1 MNIGEP
7 FHPNPKMMALYTI
20 YLFAFV
26 IPLYALTTVFLAINF
41 LYFQEMLAY
50 VLIISVGYVPLVVS
64 TLFTLYW
71 IPKFYKSIT
80 YCMTES
86 EVRVERGVWWKER
99 HAIPYSR
106 IMNVDTIQGP
116 ISRKLKI
123 GTVDIYTAG
132 YTGQGGG
139 SGGPKTRRSEAA
151 FIHIENFLE
160 LREDVLSI
168 VKGRPLFGQVSATPA
183 STTAI
188 ASPELL
194 EEVKQIRVLLEKL
207 GSKR

>member
-1 MNIGEP
+1 
-7 FHPNPKMMALYTI
+7 MMALYTI

-106 IMNVDTIQGP
+106 IM
-116 ISRKLKI
+116 
-123 GTVDIYTAG
+123 
-132 YTGQGGG
+132 
-139 SGGPKTRRSEAA
+139 
-151 FIHIENFLE
+151 
-160 LREDVLSI
+160 
-168 VKGRPLFGQVSATPA
+168 
-183 STTAI
+183 
-188 ASPELL
+188 
-194 EEVKQIRVLLEKL
+194 
-207 GSKR
+207 